1 MKPTAPKLPAAIL
14 PEPEMDPFM
23 DISDDMR
30 MSPPILITAP
40 PRQTEKRSAPVRR
53 KFANGAS
60 EFPEPAIDMTM
71 SEPRL
76 MF

>member
-23 DISDDMR
+23 DIAREMR
-30 MSPPILITAP
+30 MSPPILITER
-40 PRQTEKRSAPVRR
+40 PRQTGKRSAPVRR
-53 KFANGAS
+53 KFTNGAS
-60 EFPEPAIDMTM
+60 EFADFEFDMRM